1 MYTALS
7 LVANLRAE
15 SLVPFIGKAE
25 DQITN
30 VSWSDMESIHPEI
43 NDAIDFKM
51 LRLETEDVSESKSSF
66 EVADTSL

>member
-51 LRLETEDVSESKSSF
+51 LLFHQK
-66 EVADTSL
+66 